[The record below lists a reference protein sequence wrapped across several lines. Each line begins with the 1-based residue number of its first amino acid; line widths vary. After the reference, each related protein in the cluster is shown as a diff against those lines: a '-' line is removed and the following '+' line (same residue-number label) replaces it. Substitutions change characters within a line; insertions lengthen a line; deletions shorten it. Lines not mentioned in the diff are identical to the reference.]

1 MTMASD
7 PYKYFRVEARDLL
20 DQLGS
25 GILELEKG
33 PATAASVARLLRLAH
48 TLKGAARVVKAREV
62 ADRAHAIEDALAP
75 FREGG
80 VSLPRDCV
88 DVVLKRLD
96 EISAATAALAMPP
109 ATRADGSGSNLP
121 GDAPKVLQA
130 DVQELDA
137 LLEGLVEAS
146 VPLSALR
153 RSSAN
158 LERARRLAEL
168 LGEELGS
175 TRNHRPLN
183 GAAPRVRSVVAE
195 LCAIIESVQRGAV
208 SGLEQVDR
216 ELRQV
221 RETAERLRLIPASIL
236 FATLERAGRDA
247 AQSLGKRVAFVAKG
261 GDVRLDA
268 RVLSLVQNAL
278 VQAVRNAVAHGIES
292 EADRV
297 AAGKSVEGRLSLEVR
312 RSENRVVFTCLDDG
326 RGVDLEAVRRAAQRK
341 GIRSADIQ
349 KASAQELLDLLLKG
363 GLTTSGTANEI
374 AGRGVG
380 LDVVRESASRLGGEV
395 RVQTERGTG
404 TTIELVVPV
413 SLSSLDALVVEAA
426 GRTAAIPL
434 DCVKRTIRLA
444 PTELTQAAGGA
455 SVPFEGT
462 VIPFSPLS
470 RALRVGTENAPS
482 LRPWS
487 AVVVQ
492 AENAV
497 CALGVDHLRGTQ
509 TVVVRPLPQL
519 CPIDPVIAGAF
530 LDTQG
535 DPQLVLE
542 PEVLVKECLRA
553 GPLPRG
559 VPTTPPAVLVIDD
572 SLTTRMLEGSILES
586 AGYEVELATSGEE
599 GLEKARR
606 RRFALLLVDVEMPGM
621 DGFEVIERCQA
632 DSTLRDVPAILITS
646 RSSPEDRLRGQ
657 RVGAVAYI
665 AKSEFDQSELL
676 ERIRGPVRS

>member
-7 PYKYFRVEARDLL
+7 PYKYFRVEARDLA
-20 DQLGS
+20 DQLGR

-33 PATAASVARLLRLAH
+33 LATTDRVARLLRLAH
-48 TLKGAARVVKAREV
+48 TLKGAARVVKAREI

-80 VSLPRDCV
+80 VSLPQDRV

-96 EISAATAALAMPP
+96 EISAATASLPMPQG
-109 ATRADGSGSNLP
+109 TGTDGPRPSLP
-121 GDAPKVLQA
+121 QDAPTVLQA
-130 DVQELDA
+130 DVRELDA

-146 VPLSALR
+146 VPLSSLR
-153 RSSAN
+153 RGSGN
-158 LERARRLAEL
+158 VERARRLAEL
-168 LGEELGS
+168 LVEELGS
-175 TRNHRPLN
+175 TRSHQPLN
-183 GAAPRVRSVVAE
+183 GVAPRIRSVAAE
-195 LCAIIESVQRGAV
+195 LCAIIESLQRSLV
-208 SGLEQVDR
+208 SGVEQIDR

-221 RETAERLRLIPASIL
+221 RETAERLRLVPASIL

-247 AQSLGKRVAFVAKG
+247 AQSLDKRIAFVANG

-278 VQAVRNAVAHGIES
+278 VQLVRNAVAHGIES
-292 EADRV
+292 EADRIV
-297 AAGKSVEGRLSLEVR
+297 AGKNAEGRLSLEVR
-312 RSENRVVFTCLDDG
+312 RKENRVVFTCRDDG
-326 RGVDLEAVRRAAQRK
+326 RGVDLEAVRRAAHRK

-349 KASAQELLDLLLKG
+349 KPGARELLDLLLKG
-363 GLTTSGTANEI
+363 GLTTSGTPNEI

-395 RVQTERGTG
+395 RVQTESGMG
-404 TTIELVVPV
+404 TTIELAVPV
-413 SLSSLDALVVEAA
+413 SLSSLDALVVETA
-426 GRTAAIPL
+426 GRTTAIPL
-434 DCVKRTIRLA
+434 DSVRRTIRLA
-444 PTELTQAAGGA
+444 PADLTQTAVGA

-470 RALRVGTENAPS
+470 RALRVGTDDAALS
-482 LRPWS
+482 RPWS

-492 AENAV
+492 AGNAL
-497 CALGVDHLRGTQ
+497 CALGVDRLRGTQ
-509 TVVVRPLPQL
+509 TVVVRPLPEL
-519 CPIDPVIAGAF
+519 SPIDPVIAGAF
-530 LDTQG
+530 LDAEG

-542 PEVLVKECLRA
+542 PAVLVKECFRA

-586 AGYEVELATSGEE
+586 AGYEVQLATSGEE
-599 GLEKARR
+599 GLEKAKR
-606 RRFALLLVDVEMPGM
+606 RRFALFLVDVEMPGM
-621 DGFEVIERCQA
+621 DGFEFIERCQA

-646 RSSPEDRLRGQ
+646 RSSPEDRLRGA

-665 AKSEFDQSELL
+665 VKSEFDQSELL
-676 ERIRGPVRS
+676 ERIRARVSS